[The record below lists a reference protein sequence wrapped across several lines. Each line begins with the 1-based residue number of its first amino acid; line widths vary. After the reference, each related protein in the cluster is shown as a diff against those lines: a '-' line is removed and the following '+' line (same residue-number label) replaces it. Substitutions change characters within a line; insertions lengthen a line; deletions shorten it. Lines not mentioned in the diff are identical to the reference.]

1 MNEISNYPITIA
13 LIAVNVIVSLIAMN
27 NQDVMSK
34 AIMWPYGVKRH
45 SQFYRFISS
54 GFIHADY
61 MHLFFNMFTLFFF
74 GKAIEVYFSYYGLG
88 GNIAYLALY
97 FLGLI
102 ASDLPTYIKQRDNYN
117 YHCLGAS
124 GAVSAVVFAAIVFNP
139 WSSIYLYGALKI
151 SAFVYAVL
159 YIFYCVMMSKRSGDN
174 INHDAHLWGALFGLG
189 FTIALIAAMQP
200 YLLSIILEELK
211 HPSLFGRD

>member
-1 MNEISNYPITIA
+1 MNNINYPVTLG
-13 LIAVNVIVSLIAMN
+13 LIAVNVILSLIAMN
-27 NQDVMSK
+27 NQDVLSK
-34 AIMWPYGVKRH
+34 SIMWPYGVKRYN
-45 SQFYRFISS
+45 QFYRFITS

-74 GKAIEVYFSYYGLG
+74 GKVVEAYFSIYGLG
-88 GNIAYLALY
+88 GNIAYVALY

-102 ASDLPTYIKQRDNYN
+102 ASDLPTYFKQKNNSN

-124 GAVSAVVFAAIVFNP
+124 GAVSAVVFAAIVFDP
-139 WSSIYLYGALKI
+139 WSSIYLYGAIKI
-151 SAFVYAVL
+151 SAFVYGLL
-159 YIFYCVMMSKRSGDN
+159 YIIYCIYMSRRGGDN

-200 YLLSIILEELK
+200 QLLEFILEELK
-211 HPSLFGRD
+211 HPSLLGRG